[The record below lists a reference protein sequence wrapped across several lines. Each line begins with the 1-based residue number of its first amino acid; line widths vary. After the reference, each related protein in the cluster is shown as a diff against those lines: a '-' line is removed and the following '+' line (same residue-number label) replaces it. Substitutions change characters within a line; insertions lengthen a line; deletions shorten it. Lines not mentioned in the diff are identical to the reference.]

1 MIIALQK
8 EFIGDLNVSTIDYT
22 INTQIAKCIIVNDH
36 NNNLTSKHQIPLR
49 SLFDT

>member
-8 EFIGDLNVSTIDYT
+8 EFIGDPNVSVIDYT
-22 INTQIAKCIIVNDH
+22 INTQLTKCIIVNDH
-36 NNNLTSKHQIPLR
+36 NNNLTSKHKILLK